1 MHRFFTSLLI
11 ILSLFAF
18 LFLNGCASTRSGES
32 GDQEVG
38 ASSSND
44 EELDDIEKLLGITA
58 DESSTQQKSKPQKKT
73 KSDEEKLKLL
83 DGGEVAS
90 KERGNKS
97 GSSYMAAASAATAN
111 DAKTEQELKKLKKE
125 LAKKERQIDDLQ
137 TKIQEQDAELSRLAQ
152 SKQTTSYIPSGTIG
166 TVAPGEYEATYQ
178 EARAAF
184 EARDY
189 NRALQ
194 LFESLL
200 ASSTTHS
207 LSDNA
212 QYWIGECHYA
222 LRQYNAAIIA
232 FEKVFTFPRSNKRDD
247 AQFKLGLC
255 YMRKGDKE
263 KAREEFNRLKTDFP
277 NSEYVSRAQ
286 QLLAKL

>member
-1 MHRFFTSLLI
+1 MHRFFMNLLI

-18 LFLNGCASTRSGES
+18 LFLTSCASTRSGES
-32 GDQEVG
+32 GDEEV
-38 ASSSND
+38 ATASND
-44 EELDDIEKLLGITA
+44 EELDDIEKLLGISTE
-58 DESSTQQKSKPQKKT
+58 ESSTQPKQKQQT
-73 KSDEEKLKLL
+73 KNNEEKLKLL

-90 KERGNKS
+90 KERENKS
-97 GSSYMAAASAATAN
+97 SSYLAAASAATAK
-111 DAKTEQELKKLKKE
+111 DEKTEKELKKLKKE
-125 LAKKERQIDDLQ
+125 LAKKDRQISDLQ
-137 TKIQEQDAELSRLAQ
+137 SKIMEQDAELAKLAQ
-152 SKQTTSYIPSGTIG
+152 SKQTASYIPSGTIG
-166 TVAPGEYEATYQ
+166 TVAPGEYEATYE
-178 EARAAF
+178 EAREAF
-184 EARDY
+184 EARNY

-200 ASSTTHS
+200 ASSTNHS

-232 FEKVFTFPRSNKRDD
+232 FEKVFTFPKSNKRDD

-255 YMRKGDKE
+255 YMRKGDKD

-277 NSEYVSRAQ
+277 NSEYVTRAQ

>member
-1 MHRFFTSLLI
+1 MHRFFTSSLI

-18 LFLNGCASTRSGES
+18 LSLTNCASTRSGES
-32 GDQEVG
+32 GDEEV
-38 ASSSND
+38 AATSND

-58 DESSTQQKSKPQKKT
+58 EESSSQPKQKRQT

-83 DGGEVAS
+83 DSKEVAS
-90 KERGNKS
+90 DKRKNKS
-97 GSSYMAAASAATAN
+97 SSGYMAAASAATQK
-111 DAKTEQELKKLKKE
+111 DAKTEKELKKLKKE
-125 LAKKERQIDDLQ
+125 LAKKERQISDLQ
-137 TKIQEQDAELSRLAQ
+137 AKVQEQDAELARLAQ
-152 SKQTTSYIPSGTIG
+152 SKQTATYIPSGTIG
-166 TVAPGEYEATYQ
+166 TVGAGEYEATYE

-200 ASSTTHS
+200 ASSTSHS

-277 NSEYVSRAQ
+277 DSEYVNRAQ